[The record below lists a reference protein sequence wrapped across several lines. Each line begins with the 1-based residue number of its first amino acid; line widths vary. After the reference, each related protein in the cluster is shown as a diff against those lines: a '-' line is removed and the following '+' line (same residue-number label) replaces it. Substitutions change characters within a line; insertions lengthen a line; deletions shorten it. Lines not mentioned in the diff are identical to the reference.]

1 MYLWVRAHTSP
12 QMYVPLKNT
21 LLKIQIQ
28 IHKNTTRKVDVS
40 ADQCPAII
48 RQMEQW
54 STNGAIGSHSV
65 LFFYI
70 LYLGSHSIQRKP
82 SFPRTAFVKDG
93 SWSSWSSTTHIVPS
107 MNIVVTMYGQLT
119 CNLLREKLSH
129 NFSLTLILLF
139 CCQISLFLHGDR
151 TTMVTFLCIFWSRL
165 RNWLLLFHFYSNG
178 PHRILQLYSAK

>member
-1 MYLWVRAHTSP
+1 MYQQISVQPSSGKWNSGQ
-12 QMYVPLKNT
+12 QMVPLAR
-21 LLKIQIQ
+21 I
-28 IHKNTTRKVDVS
+28 V
-40 ADQCPAII
+40 
-48 RQMEQW
+48 
-54 STNGAIGSHSV
+54 
-65 LFFYI
+65 FFF
-70 LYLGSHSIQRKP
+70 LYFIYWLSLNPKK
-82 SFPRTAFVKDG
+82 AFLSQDCFCKMAHW

-178 PHRILQLYSAK
+178 PHRILQLYSSK